1 MRLEKSQGVTTV
13 TTQTT
18 AFKNNKSH
26 IGTVN
31 FISKDKAD
39 ELATMGFHYT
49 EHRINANQIVYQFVD
64 TPELRKAI
72 TGKFANNEFFVNK
85 TMYL

>member
-1 MRLEKSQGVTTV
+1 MDIKVDSVSPKYVGLQGKK
-13 TTQTT
+13 
-18 AFKNNKSH
+18 KNSGGF
-26 IGTVN
+26 GTVD

-39 ELATMGFHYT
+39 ELASMGFHYT